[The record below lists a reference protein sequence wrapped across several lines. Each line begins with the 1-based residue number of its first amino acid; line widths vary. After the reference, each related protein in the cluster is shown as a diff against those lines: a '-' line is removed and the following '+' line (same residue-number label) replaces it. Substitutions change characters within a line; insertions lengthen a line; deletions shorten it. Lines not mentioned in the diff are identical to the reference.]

1 MEMKKYS
8 VAVACSCTDGE
19 VMDIYMIDAHSV
31 EDAKSKA
38 IARAFAELQ
47 GIMEISITDVRE
59 A

>member
-19 VMDIYMIDAHSV
+19 VRDIYMIDAHSV

-38 IARAFAELQ
+38 VMRAFTKLQ
-47 GIMEISITDVRE
+47 GVTEISITDVRE

>member
-8 VAVACSCTDGE
+8 VAVACSCADGE
-19 VMDIYMIDAHSV
+19 VRDVYMIDARSV

-38 IARAFAELQ
+38 VMRAFAKLQ
-47 GIMEISITDVRE
+47 GVTEISITDVRE

>member
-8 VAVACSCTDGE
+8 VAVACNCTEGE
-19 VMDIYMIDAHSV
+19 VRDIYMIDACNV

-38 IARAFAELQ
+38 IARAFAKLQ